1 LLELDNIS
9 TYYWERRVLW
19 DLSLEVPDGAVV
31 AILGRNG
38 MGKSTL
44 IRSIMGL
51 TPPRDGEIR
60 FKNEVI
66 SGLAPHRIAHKGIAF
81 VPQGRG
87 IFQSLSVKENL
98 TVVERSAKGE
108 GAWNLEAVYDLFPIL
123 KERAALHANLL
134 SGGEQQMLAVGRA
147 LMMNPELLIMDEPS
161 EGLAP
166 MVIKQIGQ
174 VICRLKGKLTVFL
187 AEQNL
192 NMALTVADHIY
203 IIDKGSV
210 VYDGKPEDLRNDH
223 EVQQKWLG
231 V

>member
-1 LLELDNIS
+1 MLEVDNIN
-9 TYYWERRVLW
+9 TFYWERRVLW
-19 DLSLEVPDGAVV
+19 DLSLEVPDGQVV
-31 AILGRNG
+31 AMLGRNG
-38 MGKSTL
+38 MGKSTI

-51 TPPRDGEIR
+51 TPPATGQIR
-60 FKNEVI
+60 FKGEVI
-66 SGLAPHRIAHKGIAF
+66 SGLSPHRVAAKGIAL

-87 IFQSLSVKENL
+87 IFQSLTVRENL
-98 TVVERSAKGE
+98 TVVEKSAKGE
-108 GAWNLEAVYDLFPIL
+108 GTWDLEAVYELFPIL
-123 KERAALHANLL
+123 KERAGLHANLL

-147 LMMNPELLIMDEPS
+147 LMMNPDLLIMDEPS

-174 VICRLKGKLTVFL
+174 VICRLKGRLTVFL

-203 IIDKGSV
+203 IISNGSIV
-210 VYDGKPEDLRNDH
+210 FQGAPAELKDNAA
-223 EVQQKWLG
+223 VQHKWLG

>member
-1 LLELDNIS
+1 MLEVDNIS
-9 TYYWERRVLW
+9 TYYWERRVIW
-19 DLSLEVPDGAVV
+19 DLSLEVPDGGVV

-51 TPPRDGEIR
+51 TPPASGRIR
-60 FKNEVI
+60 FKDQDI
-66 SGLAPHRIAHKGIAF
+66 TGLAPHRIALKGIAF

-87 IFQSLSVKENL
+87 IFQSLSVRENL
-98 TVVERSAKGE
+98 TVVEREARGE
-108 GAWNLEAVYDLFPIL
+108 GAWSLEAVYDLFPIL
-123 KERAALHANLL
+123 KERAGLHASLL
-134 SGGEQQMLAVGRA
+134 SGGEQQMLAIGRA

-166 MVIKQIGQ
+166 MVVKQIGQ
-174 VICRLKGKLTVFL
+174 VICSLKGKLAVLL

-192 NMALTVADHIY
+192 SMALTVADDVY
-203 IIDKGSV
+203 IISKGSIV
-210 VYDGKPEDLRNDH
+210 FQGTPRELRDNTA
-223 EVQQKWLG
+223 VQHKWLG

>member
-1 LLELDNIS
+1 MLKVDNIN

-19 DLSLEVPDGAVV
+19 DLSLEVPDGRVV

-51 TPPRDGEIR
+51 TPPASGHIR
-60 FKNEVI
+60 FKGKDI
-66 SGLAPHRIAHKGIAF
+66 TGLAPHRIAGRGIAF

-98 TVVERSAKGE
+98 TVVEKAAKSE
-108 GAWNLEAVYDLFPIL
+108 GGWDLEAVDELFPIL
-123 KERAALHANLL
+123 KEREGLRANLL
-134 SGGEQQMLAVGRA
+134 SGGEQQMLAIARA
-147 LMMNPELLIMDEPS
+147 LMMNPDLLIMDEPS

-203 IIDKGSV
+203 IVSKGSIV
-210 VYDGKPEDLRNDH
+210 FQGAPAELRGNT
-223 EVQQKWLG
+223 EVQHKWLG

>member
-19 DLSLEVPDGAVV
+19 DLSLKVPDGSVV

-38 MGKSTL
+38 MGKSTT

-51 TPPRDGEIR
+51 TPPSTGEIR
-60 FKNEVI
+60 FKGEVI
-66 SGLAPHRIAHKGIAF
+66 SGLPPHRVAGKGIAF

-98 TVVERSAKGE
+98 TVVERAVGGE
-108 GAWNLEAVYDLFPIL
+108 GAWDLDAVYDLFPIL
-123 KERAALHANLL
+123 KERAALRADLL

-174 VICRLKGKLTVFL
+174 VICRLKGRLTVFL

-203 IIDKGSV
+203 IIAKGAV
-210 VYDGKPEDLRNDH
+210 VHEGTPDQLRADQDALH
-223 EVQQKWLG
+223 KWLG

>member
-1 LLELDNIS
+1 MLEVDNIS

-19 DLSLEVPDGAVV
+19 DLSLRVAEGQVV
-31 AILGRNG
+31 AMLGRNG
-38 MGKSTL
+38 MGKSTI

-51 TPPRDGEIR
+51 TPPTTGAIR
-60 FKNEVI
+60 FKDKVI
-66 SGLAPHRIAHKGIAF
+66 SGLQPHQIAAKGIAF

-98 TVVERSAKGE
+98 TVVEKSAKVAG
-108 GAWNLEAVYDLFPIL
+108 GWDLEAVYDLFPIL
-123 KERAALHANLL
+123 REREGLHANLL
-134 SGGEQQMLAVGRA
+134 SGGEQQMLAIGRA
-147 LMMNPELLIMDEPS
+147 LMMNPALLIMDEPS

-192 NMALTVADHIY
+192 NMALTVADYIY
-203 IIDKGSV
+203 IVAKGAV
-210 VYDGKPEDLRNDH
+210 VHEGTPDELRANQDVLH
-223 EVQQKWLG
+223 KWLG

>member
-1 LLELDNIS
+1 LLVVDNIS

-19 DLSLEVPDGAVV
+19 DLSMEVPDGGVV

-51 TPPRDGEIR
+51 TPPATGEIR
-60 FKNEVI
+60 FKDEVI
-66 SGLAPHRIAHKGIAF
+66 SKLAPHRIAQKGLAF

-87 IFQSLSVKENL
+87 IFASLSVKENL
-98 TVVERSAKGE
+98 TVVERTVRGE
-108 GAWNLEAVYDLFPIL
+108 GAWDLEAVYDLFPIL
-123 KERAALHANLL
+123 KEREGLSGNLL
-134 SGGEQQMLAVGRA
+134 SGGEQQMLAIGRA

-166 MVIKQIGQ
+166 MVIKQIGE
-174 VICRLKGKLTVFL
+174 VICRLKGRLTVFL

-210 VYDGKPEDLRNDH
+210 VYEGKPEVLRCDH
-223 EVQQKWLG
+223 EAQQTWLG

>member
-1 LLELDNIS
+1 LLEVDNIS

-19 DLSLEVPDGAVV
+19 DLSLRVAEGQVV
-31 AILGRNG
+31 AMLGRNG
-38 MGKSTL
+38 MGKSTI

-51 TPPRDGEIR
+51 TPPTTGAIR
-60 FKNEVI
+60 FKDKVI
-66 SGLAPHRIAHKGIAF
+66 SGLQPHQIAAKGIAF

-98 TVVERSAKGE
+98 TVVEKSAKVAG
-108 GAWNLEAVYDLFPIL
+108 GWDLEAVYDLFPIL
-123 KERAALHANLL
+123 REREGLHANLL
-134 SGGEQQMLAVGRA
+134 SGGEQQMLAIGRA
-147 LMMNPELLIMDEPS
+147 LMMNPALLIMDEPS

-192 NMALTVADHIY
+192 NMALTVADYIY
-203 IIDKGSV
+203 IVAKGAV
-210 VYDGKPEDLRNDH
+210 VHEGTPDELRANQDVLH
-223 EVQQKWLG
+223 KWLG

>member
-1 LLELDNIS
+1 MLKIDNIS

-19 DLSLEVPDGAVV
+19 DLSMEVPDGGVV

-51 TPPRDGEIR
+51 TPAASGRIE
-60 FKNEVI
+60 FKGQDI
-66 SGLAPHRIAHKGIAF
+66 TRLAPHRIALKGIAF

-87 IFQSLSVKENL
+87 IFQSLTVKENL
-98 TVVERSAKGE
+98 TIVEANTKE
-108 GAWNLEAVYDLFPIL
+108 QDAWNLETVYDLFPIL
-123 KERAALHANLL
+123 RERSGLNASLL
-134 SGGEQQMLAVGRA
+134 SGGEQQMLAVARA
-147 LMMNPELLIMDEPS
+147 LMMNPDLLIMDEPS

-166 MVIKQIGQ
+166 MVVKQIGQ
-174 VICRLKGKLTVFL
+174 VICRLKGKLTVLL

-192 NMALTVADHIY
+192 NMALTVADDIY
-203 IIDKGSV
+203 IVSKGSV
-210 VYDGKPEDLRNDH
+210 VWEGKPEALRDNE
-223 EVQQKWLG
+223 EVKQKYLG